1 MQLIAL
7 VHIIRR
13 ACHARSRR
21 FRIAMISVNSRGKY
35 ESVFSTLSLLGVCG
49 ASEKARFE
57 GGTGLRSC
65 LLATD
70 IICGSRSCGE
80 GGGGV
85 VGLGLGGGGEVVVI
99 WGEGESLEILSVVGF
114 SSSLEISIRSI
125 VIICLDCL
133 S

>member
-70 IICGSRSCGE
+70 MFCGSRSCGE

-85 VGLGLGGGGEVVVI
+85 VGLGGGGEVVVI

-125 VIICLDCL
+125 VVICLDCL